1 MAESGYMPDDAVSFY
16 QQLETLLDSG
26 WEIRKKYDALRDVFR
41 RAVNQEISL
50 TNLNFSGTFAKLD
63 YLIKEKGIPEEE
75 SVRLHGT
82 RRTLNTLSE
91 ISDGQLRD
99 SIGSDVKSAAMLVE
113 ALLGEP
119 IPKSLRRNCP
129 STTSHG
135 HGASLTAATCGALST
150 HGTTNISTSR
160 KNAAAC
166 R

>member
-1 MAESGYMPDDAVSFY
+1 MADSGYISDSAASFY

-26 WEIRKKYDALRDVFR
+26 WGIRKKYDALRDAFK
-41 RAVNQEISL
+41 RAINQEVGL

-63 YLIKEKGIPEEE
+63 YLIKEKGISEAE
-75 SVRLHGT
+75 SVRLHDT

-91 ISDGQLRD
+91 ISDRQLQD

-113 ALLGEP
+113 ALSRFRSRCGV
-119 IPKSLRRNCP
+119 NCP

>member
-1 MAESGYMPDDAVSFY
+1 MPDDAASFY

-63 YLIKEKGIPEEE
+63 YLIKEKGISEAE

-91 ISDGQLRD
+91 ISDRQLHD
-99 SIGSDVKSAAMLVE
+99 SIGSDVKSAAMLV
-113 ALLGEP
+113 
-119 IPKSLRRNCP
+119 RRCLASRFRSRCGVNCP

-135 HGASLTAATCGALST
+135 HGASLTAATCGVLST
-150 HGTTNISTSR
+150 HGTTSISTSR